1 MVGTNPP
8 TYSACADYTGLPAA
22 QKIANTGIGVT
33 QYLTAWE
40 MFQTN
45 NGPTATTQL
54 QKLNGGV
61 DGTCVNLGQGNNAPE
76 PTDMAIGQVLEN
88 NFLNAF
94 RANVAKYIVVITD
107 ASASG
112 DDDTFTSVDYARIG
126 QLTTTANTQGVKVIV
141 LGTGVNVQFNNG
153 GTIVYPWR
161 EIATNT
167 GGSYNASASA
177 ATINSELVAGCS

>member
-1 MVGTNPP
+1 MCIRD
-8 TYSACADYTGLPAA
+8 S
-22 QKIANTGIGVT
+22 
-33 QYLTAWE
+33 
-40 MFQTN
+40 
-45 NGPTATTQL
+45 
-54 QKLNGGV
+54 
-61 DGTCVNLGQGNNAPE
+61 
-76 PTDMAIGQVLEN
+76 
-88 NFLNAF
+88 
-94 RANVAKYIVVITD
+94 VITD

-112 DDDTFTSVDYARIG
+112 DDDLFTSVDYARIG